1 MAEDQRKRVIQA
13 EMKLKTLTSTT
24 VKDLKN
30 QLKERNAE
38 VEVLKE
44 MVKSAN
50 SQTKAKEIDI
60 QRLTK
65 KLNRLGDRDASSSS
79 GAARQKEPSPPSRNS
94 RQSNKSPKL
103 IGNRPGTIT
112 ETDEIFEQTGRDP
125 YQSRLAPNNLTKK

>member
-13 EMKLKTLTSTT
+13 EMKLKTLTFTT

-50 SQTKAKEIDI
+50 S
-60 QRLTK
+60 
-65 KLNRLGDRDASSSS
+65 
-79 GAARQKEPSPPSRNS
+79 
-94 RQSNKSPKL
+94 
-103 IGNRPGTIT
+103 
-112 ETDEIFEQTGRDP
+112 
-125 YQSRLAPNNLTKK
+125 

>member
-13 EMKLKTLTSTT
+13 EMKLKTLTATT

-50 SQTKAKEIDI
+50 SQTKTKEIDI

-65 KLNRLGDRDASSSS
+65 KLSRLGGDREASSSS
-79 GAARQKEPSPPSRNS
+79 GAAR
-94 RQSNKSPKL
+94 
-103 IGNRPGTIT
+103 
-112 ETDEIFEQTGRDP
+112 
-125 YQSRLAPNNLTKK
+125 

>member
-50 SQTKAKEIDI
+50 S
-60 QRLTK
+60 
-65 KLNRLGDRDASSSS
+65 
-79 GAARQKEPSPPSRNS
+79 
-94 RQSNKSPKL
+94 
-103 IGNRPGTIT
+103 
-112 ETDEIFEQTGRDP
+112 
-125 YQSRLAPNNLTKK
+125 